1 MTFLGTQQ
9 FSPKHQPQFEIS
21 SMLNSNPTST
31 MATTTSTKANPLALI
46 DAAVGDQLWVIMK
59 GDKELVGTLRGF
71 DNYVNMVLENVT
83 EYESRP
89 GGKFKKTSMDQI
101 LLNGNNIVML
111 VPVSGW
117 PLGSLPFCARHDTQ
131 KDRVLFVVG
140 SFSPFL
146 KTPRNSQPPLAVLS
160 IFFSNPGRHWTQLKH
175 KTIQLLPPPP

>member
-1 MTFLGTQQ
+1 
-9 FSPKHQPQFEIS
+9 
-21 SMLNSNPTST
+21 

-117 PLGSLPFCARHDTQ
+117 PLGSRTLLCPARQ
-131 KDRVLFVVG
+131 AERPCVVCG
-140 SFSPFL
+140 WFFFSFSQNIL
-146 KTPRNSQPPLAVLS
+146 ETHNLPLLFFP
-160 IFFSNPGRHWTQLKH
+160 FFSPTQGG
-175 KTIQLLPPPP
+175 TGPN